1 MISMSTIGKN
11 GRLGNQMFQFAAL
24 KGIARNRNLDYM
36 LPPSNDINEY
46 QDHRLLTLFEMENVP
61 VGITYHTQ
69 TIRQKDFTFDENLF
83 NTCPDAVELFGHFQ
97 SEKFFAHIREELLK
111 DFTFKNS
118 NSMSVPEGDYVA
130 IHVRRGDYLK
140 EINLNYHPTC
150 SAEYYKEAMSKFE
163 QGTKFVV
170 LSDDLEWCREQDF
183 FAGCE
188 FWQGTDLAHDMY
200 VMTKAKHNIIA
211 NSTFSWWGA
220 WLNNNSN
227 KIVVAPKR
235 WFGSDAGL
243 DVKDIIPDSWIKI

>member
-1 MISMSTIGKN
+1 MSTIGKN

-24 KGIARNRNLDYM
+24 KGIARNRNFDYI
-36 LPPSNDINEY
+36 LPPSKDNNEY
-46 QDHRLLTLFEMENVP
+46 EEHRLLTLFEMKDVP
-61 VGITYHTQ
+61 VDTTTNTEIV
-69 TIRQKDFTFDENLF
+69 RQLEFTFDEDLF
-83 NTCPDAVELFGHFQ
+83 NNCKDGIDLFGHFQ
-97 SEKFFAHIREELLK
+97 TENFFAHIREELLR

-118 NSMSVPEGDYVA
+118 DAMSVPEGDYVA
-130 IHVRRGDYLK
+130 IHVRRGDYLR
-140 EINLNYHPTC
+140 HPNFHPAC
-150 SAEYYKEAMSKFE
+150 DSKYYKEAMSKFK

-220 WLNNNSN
+220 WLNDNPN
-227 KIVVAPKR
+227 KIVVAPQK
-235 WFGSDAGL
+235 WFGSEANHNTK
-243 DVKDIIPDSWIKI
+243 DVIPDSWIKI